1 MSDAT
6 IIASIILGGVFLVM
20 IVSILKSG
28 IEGAIRMWN
37 LMGALT
43 GVAFGAITSFYF
55 VNQVNQK
62 EITGLQSA
70 YVDAAETAA
79 KAQESIAGIERLLKA
94 QTNTGRSPASTR
106 QKAALIQKLDTTNKE
121 LQRIQ
126 VFRAKLP
133 EIKQLIPKS

>member
-6 IIASIILGGVFLVM
+6 IIASIILAGVFLIM

-28 IEGAIRMWN
+28 IEGAIKMWN

-55 VNQVNQK
+55 VNQVNQQ
-62 EITGLQSA
+62 EIAGLQTA
-70 YVDAAETAA
+70 YIEAADTAA
-79 KAQESIAGIERLLKA
+79 KAQQSIASIERLLKA
-94 QTNTGRSPASTR
+94 QTNTGRSPASTTR
-106 QKAALIQKLDTTNKE
+106 KTALIQELDTTNKE

-126 VFRAKLP
+126 TFRAKLP
-133 EIKQLIPKS
+133 DFKQSIPKS